1 MRRKAVGYGNR
12 KEVIKMDVSNSGGN
26 VWMVNGRPIAGWCR
40 KCGEFTLDV
49 VSLLCVSCSLNEVI
63 ANIHRELAGHITP
76 EKTNKNEGEI
86 PPPKKLTRR

>member
-1 MRRKAVGYGNR
+1 
-12 KEVIKMDVSNSGGN
+12 MDVSNSGGN

-76 EKTNKNEGEI
+76 EKTNKNEGEKF
-86 PPPKKLTRR
+86 PP